1 MAAYTKLKLSELLHS
16 VHMSASYCVSQS
28 IYFTK
33 DYVYLGFQH
42 DSSLDLCLQYTSRI
56 LWSISAMVISS
67 VELTKF

>member
-16 VHMSASYCVSQS
+16 VYVRIILCMAKYLFYH
-28 IYFTK
+28 K